1 MADVKKSIKSTK
13 ATKNAT
19 VVKSIDELRKDLAA
33 KQQDMLDS
41 RKSHRAG
48 ELVNPRVL
56 TTQRKEIARLLTAIR
71 AEELKE
77 QKESK

>member
-1 MADVKKSIKSTK
+1 MADAKKSKTTKVTKKAVEAKSL
-13 ATKNAT
+13 
-19 VVKSIDELRKDLAA
+19 EQLRAELAA

-56 TTQRKEIARLLTAIR
+56 GTLRKEIARLLTAIR

>member
-1 MADVKKSIKSTK
+1 MADAKKSKTTK
-13 ATKNAT
+13 VTKKA
-19 VVKSIDELRKDLAA
+19 VEVKSLEQLRTDLAA

-56 TTQRKEIARLLTAIR
+56 GTLRKEIARLLTAIR